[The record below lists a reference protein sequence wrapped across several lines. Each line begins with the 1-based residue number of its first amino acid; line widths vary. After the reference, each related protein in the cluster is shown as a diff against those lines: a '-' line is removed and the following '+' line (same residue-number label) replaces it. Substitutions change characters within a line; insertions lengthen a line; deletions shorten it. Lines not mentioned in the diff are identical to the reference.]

1 MCGIKMIMA
10 SRSRVAYR
18 WWDVVIAWII
28 VTVVDVLFAMK
39 DAMASVRALL
49 F

>member
-1 MCGIKMIMA
+1 
-10 SRSRVAYR
+10 VVYR